1 MGRQT
6 EGGRRGAGA
15 LYPDGRD
22 PWLCWHGDEVVWGQG
37 QCKLGQGRLILLS
50 GSMRSALCR
59 QMLEVL
65 LSAENNKQTHT
76 PSFLFPS
83 QIRSNHLL
91 LLLFL
96 FFRPFF
102 LGIMFEML

>member
-1 MGRQT
+1 MVGIP
-6 EGGRRGAGA
+6 GSAGMVT
-15 LYPDGRD
+15 R
-22 PWLCWHGDEVVWGQG
+22 VVWGQG

-91 LLLFL
+91 LFLLL
-96 FFRPFF
+96 FFRPFS
-102 LGIMFEML
+102 GNYV